1 MKKLWV
7 IARKDIRE
15 AFRSRSTYVFIVIM
29 LVVTISYVA
38 NYNNHVKALTNSQA
52 IYDYSR
58 IFLNYLAYFFPLMY
72 SIILCTVLAN
82 YSVVLDKAKRNIE
95 SLMATP
101 ISIRQIWMG
110 KSLAVAFPSLVIG
123 ISVSIVF
130 YLVMNFA
137 FVIPKTN
144 SFVFPDAI
152 AVVSALIIVPV
163 LIFSIVA
170 IVVYIQLTIVNP
182 RVASFVFTGIF
193 IGLFLGVNALG
204 AQGTSTDIFP
214 LIYLG
219 IIGLCAG
226 ISAILSRRLTK
237 EKVLLSSKA

>member
-7 IARKDIRE
+7 IAQKDIRE

-38 NYNNHVKALTNSQA
+38 NYNNHVKVLTNSQA
-52 IYDYSR
+52 IYDFSR
-58 IFLNYLAYFFPLMY
+58 AFLNNLAYVFPLMY
-72 SIILCTVLAN
+72 SIILCSVFAN

-110 KSLAVAFPSLVIG
+110 KSLAVTFPSLVIG
-123 ISVSIVF
+123 VSVSIVF
-130 YLVMNFA
+130 YLVMNFG
-137 FVIPKTN
+137 FVVPKTN
-144 SFVFPDAI
+144 SFIFPNAM
-152 AVVSALIIVPV
+152 AVVSAFVIVPM
-163 LIFSIVA
+163 LLFSIVA
-170 IVVYIQLTIVNP
+170 IVVYVQLTIANP
-182 RVASFVFTGIF
+182 RLASFIFTGIF
-193 IGLFLGVNALG
+193 IGLVLRINALG
-204 AQGTSTDIFP
+204 AQGSSASIFP

-226 ISAILSRRLTK
+226 ISAILSRHLTK
-237 EKVLLSSKA
+237 EKVLLSSKV

>member
-15 AFRSRSTYVFIVIM
+15 AFQSRSTYVFIVVMVI
-29 LVVTISYVA
+29 VTVSYVL
-38 NYNNHVKALTNSQA
+38 NYNNHVKTLTTSQA
-52 IYDYSR
+52 VYDYSR
-58 IFLNYLAYFFPLMY
+58 IFLNNLAYVFPLMY
-72 SIILCTVLAN
+72 SIILCSVFAN
-82 YSVVLDKAKRNIE
+82 YSVILDKAKRNIE

-110 KSLAVAFPSLVIG
+110 KSLAVTFPSLIIG
-123 ISVSIVF
+123 VSVSIVF
-130 YLVMNFA
+130 YLVMNPA

-144 SFVFPDAI
+144 SFVFPDAM
-152 AVVSALIIVPV
+152 AVVSTLIIVPI

-170 IVVYIQLTIVNP
+170 IVVYVQLTIANP

-193 IGLFLGVNALG
+193 IGLVLGVNALG
-204 AQGTSTDIFP
+204 AQGTSTGILP

-219 IIGLCAG
+219 VIGLCAG

-237 EKVLLSSKA
+237 EKVTLSSRV